1 MMQMNLKKIITPC
14 RLGVMMLLQA
24 MLVTLVT
31 GCSSGG
37 GGGGGTAGGL
47 IIATWAGEGTQGFD
61 GDGMNRTASWFNSP
75 MEMTFGPDGLAYIVD
90 WNNHRIRRVKSDGTL
105 ETLIG
110 VSLPGDWPCQNPA
123 DPSNCVVPLNGT
135 VAGTELGFNHP
146 MDLIFA
152 PDGTAIIAAWHNHKV
167 VQYNPSTGTVTIVA
181 GQMVPGFTG
190 DGGAGLDATMNFPD
204 SIVIDANGNILV
216 SDERSNRVR
225 RIANDAGYTITTV
238 AGSSSPATVSGYGG
252 DGGPATAAVLAL
264 TAYNEAGGS
273 DNPPAGGGLAMDV
286 QGNLY
291 IADTFNHCIR
301 KVIPGPDGII
311 GEGDPAKELITTFA
325 GKCGETLNGFSGDD
339 GAAAD
344 ARFSG
349 PHDLDFGP
357 DGRLYIADT
366 HNHAVRAVDLTSRK
380 IELVAGTGG
389 SAGFSGDGEV
399 ATKAKLNKPYGIA
412 FDNEGNLYI
421 VDRDNNRI
429 RIVLVTGSTVT
440 TAPAVSLSASPGTG
454 IPPLNVSFTA
464 TASDPDGG
472 VIVDYDWDFGDGDS
486 VSGGTQSNPFHT
498 YGTEGFYTVR
508 VQVTD
513 DEGQTAKA
521 SITVTAS
528 GTGGDSCP
536 DTGPGLPT
544 GESGTIATLAGT
556 GVQATDQ
563 VDADNDGEVDC
574 PIPADE
580 ASFDI
585 PMDIKIGPDGRFYI
599 SDWNGHKIRALDSNG
614 LVSFVVGT
622 GIEGDACETALN
634 PDGTCPA
641 HFTQINHPTGVGF
654 DSEGKML
661 VAAWHNSKIKRLDF
675 NTNSVEDIC
684 GDGGR
689 AFKGDGGPCID
700 ILGNDLVSFDL
711 PSSVVYDLF
720 GNLFLSDQANQV
732 IRRIGTDGIIN
743 TVAGN
748 CPVQAAFGCIQGQ
761 GYDGD
766 GGPAT
771 DAHITNNLNQ
781 GTDPQGK
788 IRFGPDGSLY
798 IADTGNNA
806 IRKVVPGPDGIIGG
820 GNPSDE
826 IITTIAGTGF
836 SGFTSDGVPATSAL
850 MNQPRE
856 VAVAPDG
863 TFYIADTLNNCVR
876 KVDPSGVIS
885 TVAGQ
890 CGKPGGFAGDGFQAT
905 DALLLRPY
913 GVELD
918 SEENLYIVDT
928 FNNRIRVVFK

>member
-1 MMQMNLKKIITPC
+1 MQMNFKEPIMSY
-14 RLGVMMLLQA
+14 RLSA
-24 MLVTLVT
+24 MLVLQVMLVILVT
-31 GCSSGG
+31 GCSSSG

-47 IIATWAGEGTQGFD
+47 IIATWAGEGTQGYD
-61 GDGMNRTASWFNSP
+61 GDGMDRTASWFNSP

-90 WNNHRIRRVKSDGTL
+90 WNNHRIRRVKSNGTL

-110 VSLPGDWPCQNPA
+110 LNLPGDWPCQNPA
-123 DPSNCVVPLNGT
+123 DPNNCDIPLNGT

-146 MDLIFA
+146 MDLVFA

-167 VQYNPSTGTVTIVA
+167 EKYNPSTGIVSIVA

-190 DGGAGLDATMNFPD
+190 DDGAGLDATMNFPD
-204 SIVIDANGNILV
+204 SIVIDADGNILV
-216 SDERSNRVR
+216 SDERNNRVR
-225 RIANDAGYTITTV
+225 RITNDTENTITTV

-252 DGGPATAAVLAL
+252 DSGPATAAVLAL

-273 DNPPAGGGLAMDV
+273 DNPPAGGGLAMDGE
-286 QGNLY
+286 GNLY
-291 IADTFNHCIR
+291 IADTFNHCVR
-301 KVIPGPDGII
+301 KVIPGPDGVI
-311 GEGDPAKELITTFA
+311 GKGDPAEELITTFA
-325 GKCGETLNGFSGDD
+325 GMCGETQNGFSGD
-339 GAAAD
+339 GGD
-344 ARFSG
+344 ATNARLNG
-349 PHDLDFGP
+349 PHDLDFGQ

-366 HNHAVRAVDLTSRK
+366 NNHVIRAVNLTNR
-380 IELVAGTGG
+380 IIDLVAGTGG
-389 SAGFSGDGEV
+389 SKGFSGDGGV
-399 ATKAKLNKPYGIA
+399 ATEAKLNKPYGVA

-429 RIVLVTGSTVT
+429 RIVLVAGSTVT
-440 TAPAVSLSASPGTG
+440 TAPAVTLSVSPGTG
-454 IPPLNVSFTA
+454 VPPLNVSFTA
-464 TASDPDGG
+464 TAFDPDGG
-472 VIVDYDWDFGDGDS
+472 AIVDYDWDFGDGDS
-486 VSGGTQSNPFHT
+486 DSGGTLSNPSHT
-498 YGTEGFYTVR
+498 YDTEGFYSVS
-508 VQVTD
+508 VLVTD
-513 DEGQTAKA
+513 DEGQTANA
-521 SITVTAS
+521 SSTITVS

-544 GESGTIATLAGT
+544 GESGTIATIAGT

-585 PMDIKIGPDGRFYI
+585 PMDIKIGPDGRYYI
-599 SDWNGHKIRALDSNG
+599 SDWNGHKVRALDSNG
-614 LVSFVVGT
+614 LVSFVAGT
-622 GIEGDACETALN
+622 GIEGDACEAALN

-641 HFTQINHPTGVGF
+641 QFAQLNHPMGVGF
-654 DSEGKML
+654 DSEGRMI

-675 NTNSVEDIC
+675 ITDSVVDIC

-689 AFKGDGGPCID
+689 AFKGDGGKCVD

-732 IRRIGTDGIIN
+732 VRRIGTDGIIN
-743 TVAGN
+743 TVVGN
-748 CPVQAAFGCIQGQ
+748 CPVEAAFGCIQGQ

-766 GGPAT
+766 GGPAS
-771 DAHITNNLNQ
+771 DAHIKNNLNQ

-788 IRFGPDGSLY
+788 IKFGPDGSLY

-806 IRKVVPGPDGIIGG
+806 IRKIAPGPDGIIGS
-820 GNPSDE
+820 GNPADE
-826 IITTIAGTGF
+826 IIMTIAGTGF
-836 SGFTSDGVPATSAL
+836 SGFTSDGVLATSAL
-850 MNQPRE
+850 LNQPRE
-856 VAVAPDG
+856 VAVAQDG
-863 TFYIADTLNNCVR
+863 TVYFADTLNNCVR

-890 CGKPGGFAGDGFQAT
+890 CGKPGGFGGDGLLAT
-905 DALLLRPY
+905 DALLQRPY